1 MTSVYIPHCW
11 ICGRTV
17 SPGNSQIDDNDLAVH
32 ESCYIT
38 KVALA
43 RGTMPTER
51 SRREAGVEKGT
62 IPIPNNLN
70 RLRA

>member
-1 MTSVYIPHCW
+1 MSSVYIPHCW

-32 ESCYIT
+32 ESCYVT

-43 RGTMPTER
+43 RGTIPTDR
-51 SRREAGVEKGT
+51 SGRAAGVERDN
-62 IPIPNNLN
+62 PNIPNNLN